1 MRGGFSGGTFAS
13 GLATMAAAQKDPA
26 VGKLLADPFALTTGF
41 HGPAQPDGDHPYED
55 KVAGSWVVPFMMAGI
70 NTKAVHRTN
79 FLLGHPWGE
88 DFQYDEMLM
97 VAGPPTGAPL
107 QASRPR
113 QRAAAQAGRGS
124 GTKEEREA
132 RLLRTSCSH
141 PPRKLDEHRGPR
153 TGEGR
158 HVDPGYGSTSKMLGE
173 AALALAFDVARETT
187 PPGCWTPASAM
198 GEALLKR
205 LPRPPAITFEVEGEL
220 KRKGILEKTR
230 MSKRI
235 GVIGLGQRIAH
246 VLAAMDEVGWTI
258 DLAGYADPSP
268 VGLPILAEAG
278 IRAGRAYRDEAE
290 LLADGP
296 FDLIMI
302 GTPNHLHRAHLD
314 AAFAAG
320 FPVFSEKPI
329 VRTAEESFDLART
342 LAAGTTPPLFIG
354 LVMRSMPLVR
364 EVIARAD
371 AGELGDL
378 HSRWTRP
385 STCTP
390 SMGQPISPPGT
401 GGRRKAE
408 WGGSF
413 MLDKVCH
420 DFDIFAR
427 LARSRAMRVASF
439 GGRRIFT
446 PDQTDLPKTYEDGAA
461 AYAQRDAGWMGA
473 NDAFHS
479 DMDLNDHQVAIA
491 HYESGLALA
500 FHSNSHVSLQERRW
514 YIVGTRGTL
523 LADLV
528 RNKLMVRP
536 SLHRGKPERID
547 FATRTADLHN
557 GADQAMA
564 IDLLAALDEEKRL
577 PRDAAEDSLEAGL
590 TGDGDGRGG

>member
-1 MRGGFSGGTFAS
+1 
-13 GLATMAAAQKDPA
+13 
-26 VGKLLADPFALTTGF
+26 
-41 HGPAQPDGDHPYED
+41 
-55 KVAGSWVVPFMMAGI
+55 
-70 NTKAVHRTN
+70 
-79 FLLGHPWGE
+79 
-88 DFQYDEMLM
+88 
-97 VAGPPTGAPL
+97 
-107 QASRPR
+107 
-113 QRAAAQAGRGS
+113 
-124 GTKEEREA
+124 
-132 RLLRTSCSH
+132 
-141 PPRKLDEHRGPR
+141 
-153 TGEGR
+153 
-158 HVDPGYGSTSKMLGE
+158 
-173 AALALAFDVARETT
+173 
-187 PPGCWTPASAM
+187 
-198 GEALLKR
+198 
-205 LPRPPAITFEVEGEL
+205 
-220 KRKGILEKTR
+220 

-258 DLAGYADPSP
+258 DLAGYVDPSP
-268 VGLPILAEAG
+268 VGLPILDEAG
-278 IRAGRAYRDEAE
+278 IRPGRAYRDETE

-329 VRTAEESFDLART
+329 VRTAEESFDLARV
-342 LAAGTTPPLFIG
+342 LASKATPPLFIG

-378 HSRWTRP
+378 I
-385 STCTP
+385 
-390 SMGQPISPPGT
+390 SMDATEHLHPEHGAYLARNW
-401 GGRRKAE
+401 RRKAE

-420 DFDIFAR
+420 DFDIFGR
-427 LARSRAMRVASF
+427 LARSRATRVASF

-446 PDQTDLPKTYEDGAA
+446 PGQADLPNTYEDGSA

-491 HYESGLALA
+491 HYESGLALS

-514 YIVGTRGTL
+514 YLVGTRGTL

-564 IDLLAALDEEKRL
+564 IDLLAALDGEKRFPVT
-577 PRDAAEDSLEAGL
+577 PRDSLEAGL
-590 TGDGDGRGG
+590 TVMAMDEAAERSEVVDLTPTWRRLDEALKGAELTAA